1 MNMNLRCSSCSCKE
15 NTQKSMGLMV
25 VIEEEMLV
33 MALDGSAMVK
43 LDVCYQPHIVW
54 ARWSYH

>member
-1 MNMNLRCSSCSCKE
+1 MNMNLIRCSSCSCKE

-33 MALDGSAMVK
+33 MALDGV
-43 LDVCYQPHIVW
+43 QW
-54 ARWSYH
+54 